1 MWPPISI
8 RPLTAPISRLD
19 WVADALDYNV
29 GWDGNTATVMIDD
42 VDAILEAN
50 TATYAWMD
58 RYMEYGRKYT
68 QDACQVTG
76 GYQMELTAE
85 SAAEDGTLE
94 ERCFTCKGDYT
105 MLQSLKVLQFDTDM
119 VLSTSAPSQ
128 GTTSLDV
135 DAAMRMNLE
144 TGKLYFQSE
153 ALSGMMGA
161 EQTDSWYLMNL
172 KSTMDGLYGSGYYQ
186 ELMALAYQEN
196 DGGFGEALALSLR
209 EFTPASPD
217 MTTKDML
224 QLYNQL
230 FSDEAFQKSGSSYVS
245 SSQWDG
251 VDLTFTL
258 FTTGGNQVSG
268 YAMELSA
275 NDPSGLSMVM
285 TASMKND
292 KMEMNM
298 ELHGMGMDMTMTMDG
313 AYRRTQH
320 QARGDASRRGR
331 GGGCDGAAAQHGL

>member
-1 MWPPISI
+1 MWTPFW
-8 RPLTAPISRLD
+8 RPTP
-19 WVADALDYNV
+19 
-29 GWDGNTATVMIDD
+29 
-42 VDAILEAN
+42 
-50 TATYAWMD
+50 ATYAWMD

-161 EQTDSWYLMNL
+161 GQTDSWYL
-172 KSTMDGLYGSGYYQ
+172 
-186 ELMALAYQEN
+186 
-196 DGGFGEALALSLR
+196 R
-209 EFTPASPD
+209 I
-217 MTTKDML
+217 
-224 QLYNQL
+224 
-230 FSDEAFQKSGSSYVS
+230 
-245 SSQWDG
+245 
-251 VDLTFTL
+251 
-258 FTTGGNQVSG
+258 
-268 YAMELSA
+268 
-275 NDPSGLSMVM
+275 
-285 TASMKND
+285 
-292 KMEMNM
+292 
-298 ELHGMGMDMTMTMDG
+298 
-313 AYRRTQH
+313 
-320 QARGDASRRGR
+320 
-331 GGGCDGAAAQHGL
+331 